1 MWSRAGRIWPNDSVT
16 VCTLC
21 CCAVNDRAVHVSH
34 SVFGTV
40 EKAWGHLWVV
50 AAPQHTILELP
61 IVTNEEMVKHFCP
74 RRRFEAIEPC
84 PITQSLGPC
93 AEPCGQRFHRE
104 PHAPPGP
111 IRTPRFRIEMN

>member
-1 MWSRAGRIWPNDSVT
+1 MWSRGERIWPNDSVT

-50 AAPQHTILELP
+50 AAPQNTISELP
-61 IVTNEEMVKHFCP
+61 IVTNEEMFIFALEDALKQSNRARSRKASDLMWCP
-74 RRRFEAIEPC
+74 AGRASTGSPTR
-84 PITQSLGPC
+84 
-93 AEPCGQRFHRE
+93 
-104 PHAPPGP
+104 
-111 IRTPRFRIEMN
+111 PRARSDPRDSELK